1 MVGGASQQRDCPGLS
16 PGSLL
21 IHGAGTTLQEPI
33 GRKDTLF
40 SGNSHISRLISFL
53 RPVRPLFRPLFTA
66 RSGPPYGD
74 LFGALRAVR
83 GKSVARMID
92 YSLKIAKF
100 AR

>member
-1 MVGGASQQRDCPGLS
+1 MGPERPSRNQSAAKIRF
-16 PGSLL
+16 
-21 IHGAGTTLQEPI
+21 
-33 GRKDTLF
+33 F

-53 RPVRPLFRPLFTA
+53 RPVQPSFRPVFTA
-66 RSGPPYGD
+66 RSGPPYGG

-83 GKSVARMID
+83 GKSVVRMID